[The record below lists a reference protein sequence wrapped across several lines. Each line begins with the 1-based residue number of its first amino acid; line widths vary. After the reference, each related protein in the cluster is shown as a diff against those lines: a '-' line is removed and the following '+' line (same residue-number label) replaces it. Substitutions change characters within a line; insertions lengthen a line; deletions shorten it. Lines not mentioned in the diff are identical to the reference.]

1 MDLSLLNDEAMDDS
15 FLVIRAEAMDDEV
28 TQIFKKWKLN
38 NPLPKKDVENIN
50 SVNIVNN
57 ETFDSRTFTRP
68 AKRRTFNISDSNT
81 PPSLQSVNSEMQS
94 MESGIASINLQVGG
108 TFTPLSMQ
116 RSWLND
122 VSPPSSICTS
132 MDFQNNDTMLNSLIT
147 SSDFTNISFLSNM
160 QDNLEQTR
168 RLNNANIVNNN
179 NRETPVTSVNNNPN
193 NISQNLMNFT
203 FDVNKT
209 ITNNQPN
216 ATFVG
221 RTFVA
226 AATTTD
232 SESIKEIGIENADMQ
247 LNVSTEDVGKNL
259 TFNKYENGNITW
271 EKVQDLRLSNGSN
284 PENNVVQSTPVHNH
298 PENDH
303 KNKLRKNFDDTISPI
318 SSLQAQNSNNNNN
331 NADDDDDEILLR
343 NIKGRKLV
351 NDITMEDYRN
361 SIEDQCEF
369 LLNEETIKLSTRVCG
384 ESFECL
390 NDLRNA
396 LITSADANEKE
407 FDEMLDTFNV
417 QKSRESEKLLQSV
430 DSIKQR
436 HSLIN
441 MEKQKEDKRQ
451 KKDCENDNRTQ
462 YDVMNKS
469 SERLLNRRS
478 RLFDDVNLQLQK
490 QQNEASM
497 NGNGNESGSVH
508 HNLQSVGIDAENED
522 NEVIDKND
530 RDRFKTIKLNRPRLQ
545 KGMVIVDTQESEEQQ
560 QQQSQIASNEVSPG
574 SNKERRNQ
582 INQQKQQ
589 EDESEFKKPPA
600 MSKLSKFGFSRPTYR
615 SRNDLNLPLKAN
627 STDSLD
633 NDTDLST
640 NSKKTVSNLKS
651 PMGIKSK
658 SIHNLMYNGS
668 GSSQNGIRMSS
679 NLKLYPETTRSQSN
693 LKGPRASSLVRPVD
707 NNFKVPQSF
716 QPRAQPTNRKTAG
729 LVRPSSGY
737 YGNGTTKRLDSDN
750 ESYSLSSSSA
760 SSRNS
765 VHLSLAPE
773 QQLYQQNSTEE
784 LDQPIKKPSGAIP
797 KPGIARP
804 MSGLPRPQVKSGLPR
819 PKR

>member
-15 FLVIRAEAMDDEV
+15 FLVIRPEEMDDEV

-38 NPLPKKDVENIN
+38 NPLPKKDNVN
-50 SVNIVNN
+50 SNNNN

-68 AKRRTFNISDSNT
+68 PKRRTFNMPDSSS
-81 PPSLQSVNSEMQS
+81 PSLQTNSDMQS

-108 TFTPLSMQ
+108 VFTPLSMQ

-132 MDFQNNDTMLNSLIT
+132 MDFQNNDNMLNSLIT
-147 SSDFTNISFLSNM
+147 SSDFSNVSFLLNGSVHENHM
-160 QDNLEQTR
+160 DQTR
-168 RLNNANIVNNN
+168 RLINAINNH
-179 NRETPVTSVNNNPN
+179 ETKIPTNTNPN
-193 NISQNLMNFT
+193 NQNLMNFT
-203 FDVNKT
+203 FDLDKT
-209 ITNNQPN
+209 ITNKQLNTTFGMGN
-216 ATFVG
+216 TFV
-221 RTFVA
+221 

-232 SESIKEIGIENADMQ
+232 SEPIKEVGIENADIQ

-259 TFNKYENGNITW
+259 TFNKYDCNNLTW
-271 EKVQDLRLSNGSN
+271 DKIEDQHPDDTI
-284 PENNVVQSTPVHNH
+284 VQSTPVHN
-298 PENDH
+298 PANDQT
-303 KNKLRKNFDDTISPI
+303 KILRNIQDFDDTISPI
-318 SSLQAQNSNNNNN
+318 SSLHAQNT
-331 NADDDDDEILLR
+331 ADDEDDEILLR

-351 NDITMEDYRN
+351 DEIAMDDYRN

-369 LLNEETIKLSTRVCG
+369 LLNEETIKLSTRVLG

-417 QKSRESEKLLQSV
+417 KKSKESEKLLQSV
-430 DSIKQR
+430 DNIKQR

-441 MEKQKEDKRQ
+441 MEKQREDKQ

-478 RLFDDVNLQLQK
+478 RLFDDVNLQLQQK
-490 QQNEASM
+490 QQNEAST
-497 NGNGNESGSVH
+497 NGGSVGMSN
-508 HNLQSVGIDAENED
+508 HNSQFGANDAEND
-522 NEVIDKND
+522 EVIDKND

-545 KGMVIVDTQESEEQQ
+545 TGMVIVNDTEESHEK
-560 QQQSQIASNEVSPG
+560 QSPPQNEISPG
-574 SNKERRNQ
+574 TNKERRNQ

-589 EDESEFKKPPA
+589 DGEDIDFKKPIAPA
-600 MSKLSKFGFSRPTYR
+600 SKLSKFGFSRPTYK

-633 NDTDLST
+633 NDTEST
-640 NSKKTVSNLKS
+640 SHSNMMKKGMLNLKS

-658 SIHNLMYNGS
+658 SIHNLMFNGA
-668 GSSQNGIRMSS
+668 QNGIRMTS
-679 NLKLYPETTRSQSN
+679 NLKLNPETTKSQSN
-693 LKGPRASSLVRPVD
+693 LKAPRASSLVRPSVES
-707 NNFKVPQSF
+707 NFKIPQTF
-716 QPRAQPTNRKTAG
+716 QPRAQNNRKTAG

-737 YGNGTTKRLDSDN
+737 YGNSLTKRIDSDN
-750 ESYSLSSSSA
+750 DSYSLSSSSA

-773 QQLYQQNSTEE
+773 QQLYHQNSLPSTEE
-784 LDQPIKKPSGAIP
+784 LNQPVKKFSGAVPKPS
-797 KPGIARP
+797 GIARP

>member
-1 MDLSLLNDEAMDDS
+1 
-15 FLVIRAEAMDDEV
+15 MDDEV

-38 NPLPKKDVENIN
+38 NPLPKKDNENIN

-81 PPSLQSVNSEMQS
+81 PSLQTVNSEMQS

-108 TFTPLSMQ
+108 TYTPLSMQ

-147 SSDFTNISFLSNM
+147 SSDFTNVSFLLNGSTH
-160 QDNLEQTR
+160 DNLEQTR
-168 RLNNANIVNNN
+168 RLNNANIINNN
-179 NRETPVTSVNNNPN
+179 NNNNNLESPATPVNNPN
-193 NISQNLMNFT
+193 NISRNLMNFT
-203 FDVNKT
+203 FDINKT
-209 ITNNQPN
+209 ITNSQPN

-221 RTFVA
+221 NTFVA
-226 AATTTD
+226 TTD
-232 SESIKEIGIENADMQ
+232 SEPIKEIGIENADMQ
-247 LNVSTEDVGKNL
+247 LNVSTEDFGKNL
-259 TFNKYENGNITW
+259 TFNKYDNCNITW
-271 EKVQDLRLSNGSN
+271 ENVQDQHLSN
-284 PENNVVQSTPVHNH
+284 ENILNSNVVQSTPVHNH

-303 KNKLRKNFDDTISPI
+303 NNKLRKDFDDTISPI
-318 SSLQAQNSNNNNN
+318 SSLHAQNL
-331 NADDDDDEILLR
+331 DDDDEDDEVLLR
-343 NIKGRKLV
+343 NIKGRRLV
-351 NDITMEDYRN
+351 DTITMEDYRN

-369 LLNEETIKLSTRVCG
+369 LLNEETIKLSNRVCG

-390 NDLRNA
+390 RELRDA
-396 LITSADANEKE
+396 LITSTDANEKE

-417 QKSRESEKLLQSV
+417 EKSREGEKLLQSV

-497 NGNGNESGSVH
+497 NGNGNGTGSVTSSIH
-508 HNLQSVGIDAENED
+508 HNSQSIGNDAENED
-522 NEVIDKND
+522 EVIDKND

-545 KGMVIVDTQESEEQQ
+545 TGMVIVNTEEPEESQQ
-560 QQQSQIASNEVSPG
+560 PQIPHNEVSPG

-600 MSKLSKFGFSRPTYR
+600 VSKLSKFGFSRPTYK

-633 NDTDLST
+633 NDSDMST
-640 NSKKTVSNLKS
+640 NTKKTVSNLKS

-658 SIHNLMYNGS
+658 SIHNLMYNGNS
-668 GSSQNGIRMSS
+668 GAQNGFRMTS

-707 NNFKVPQSF
+707 NNFKVPQTF
-716 QPRAQPTNRKTAG
+716 QPRAQTNRKAAG

-765 VHLSLAPE
+765 VHISHAAE

-797 KPGIARP
+797 KPSGIARP
-804 MSGLPRPQVKSGLPR
+804 MSGLPRPQVKSGLPHPKSITR
-819 PKR
+819 PATTS

>member
-1 MDLSLLNDEAMDDS
+1 M
-15 FLVIRAEAMDDEV
+15 
-28 TQIFKKWKLN
+28 
-38 NPLPKKDVENIN
+38 
-50 SVNIVNN
+50 
-57 ETFDSRTFTRP
+57 
-68 AKRRTFNISDSNT
+68 
-81 PPSLQSVNSEMQS
+81 
-94 MESGIASINLQVGG
+94 
-108 TFTPLSMQ
+108 
-116 RSWLND
+116 
-122 VSPPSSICTS
+122 
-132 MDFQNNDTMLNSLIT
+132 
-147 SSDFTNISFLSNM
+147 
-160 QDNLEQTR
+160 
-168 RLNNANIVNNN
+168 NNANIVNNN
-179 NRETPVTSVNNNPN
+179 NRETPETPVNNPN

-209 ITNNQPN
+209 ITNKQPN

-221 RTFVA
+221 QTFVA
-226 AATTTD
+226 TSD
-232 SESIKEIGIENADMQ
+232 SEPIKEIGIENADMQ
-247 LNVSTEDVGKNL
+247 LNVSTEDFGKNL
-259 TFNKYENGNITW
+259 TFNKHENCNITW
-271 EKVQDLRLSNGSN
+271 EKIQDQHLNNGSN
-284 PENNVVQSTPVHNH
+284 PNSNVVQSTPVHNV
-298 PENDH
+298 PETDH
-303 KNKLRKNFDDTISPI
+303 KNKLRKEFDDTISPI
-318 SSLQAQNSNNNNN
+318 SSLHAQNL
-331 NADDDDDEILLR
+331 DEDDDDEILLR

-351 NDITMEDYRN
+351 NDITMDDYRN

-417 QKSRESEKLLQSV
+417 TKSRESEKLLQSV

-490 QQNEASM
+490 QQNEASV
-497 NGNGNESGSVH
+497 NGNGIGSGSVAV
-508 HNLQSVGIDAENED
+508 NDAENED
-522 NEVIDKND
+522 EVIDKND

-545 KGMVIVDTQESEEQQ
+545 KGMVIVNTEEPEELQEPP
-560 QQQSQIASNEVSPG
+560 QIAQNEISPG

-589 EDESEFKKPPA
+589 EDESEFKKPPPA
-600 MSKLSKFGFSRPTYR
+600 VSKLSKFGFSRPTFR

-633 NDTDLST
+633 NDTEIST
-640 NSKKTVSNLKS
+640 NTKKPVSNLKS

-668 GSSQNGIRMSS
+668 SNAQNGFRMTS
-679 NLKLYPETTRSQSN
+679 NLKQYPETRSQSN

-707 NNFKVPQSF
+707 NNFKVRF
-716 QPRAQPTNRKTAG
+716 QA
-729 LVRPSSGY
+729 
-737 YGNGTTKRLDSDN
+737 DF
-750 ESYSLSSSSA
+750 
-760 SSRNS
+760 
-765 VHLSLAPE
+765 
-773 QQLYQQNSTEE
+773 
-784 LDQPIKKPSGAIP
+784 
-797 KPGIARP
+797 
-804 MSGLPRPQVKSGLPR
+804 
-819 PKR
+819 

>member
-1 MDLSLLNDEAMDDS
+1 
-15 FLVIRAEAMDDEV
+15 
-28 TQIFKKWKLN
+28 
-38 NPLPKKDVENIN
+38 
-50 SVNIVNN
+50 
-57 ETFDSRTFTRP
+57 
-68 AKRRTFNISDSNT
+68 
-81 PPSLQSVNSEMQS
+81 
-94 MESGIASINLQVGG
+94 VGG

-147 SSDFTNISFLSNM
+147 SSDFANVSFLLNGSTHE
-160 QDNLEQTR
+160 NLELTR
-168 RLNNANIVNNN
+168 RMNNANIVNNN
-179 NRETPVTSVNNNPN
+179 NNNRETPETPVNNPN

-209 ITNNQPN
+209 ITNKQPN

-221 RTFVA
+221 QTFVA
-226 AATTTD
+226 TAD
-232 SESIKEIGIENADMQ
+232 SEPIKEIGIENADMQ
-247 LNVSTEDVGKNL
+247 LNVSTEDFGKNL
-259 TFNKYENGNITW
+259 TFNKHENCNITW
-271 EKVQDLRLSNGSN
+271 DKVQELHLSNERN
-284 PENNVVQSTPVHNH
+284 PNTNVVQSTPVHNLQ
-298 PENDH
+298 ENDH
-303 KNKLRKNFDDTISPI
+303 KNKLRKDFDDTISPI
-318 SSLQAQNSNNNNN
+318 SSLHAQNL
-331 NADDDDDEILLR
+331 DDDDDEILLR

-351 NDITMEDYRN
+351 NDITMDDYRN

-390 NDLRNA
+390 SDLRNA

-417 QKSRESEKLLQSV
+417 TKSRESEKLLQSV

-497 NGNGNESGSVH
+497 NGNVNGAGSVTSSTIH
-508 HNLQSVGIDAENED
+508 HNLQSIGIDAENED
-522 NEVIDKND
+522 EVIDKND

-545 KGMVIVDTQESEEQQ
+545 KGMVIVNTEEPEELQQ
-560 QQQSQIASNEVSPG
+560 PQIAQNEISPG

-600 MSKLSKFGFSRPTYR
+600 VSKLSKFGFSRPTFR

-633 NDTDLST
+633 NDTEIST
-640 NSKKTVSNLKS
+640 NTKKTVSNLKS

-668 GSSQNGIRMSS
+668 SGTQNGYRMTS
-679 NLKLYPETTRSQSN
+679 NLKLYPETTMSQSN
-693 LKGPRASSLVRPVD
+693 LKGPRASSLVRPVE
-707 NNFKVPQSF
+707 NNFKVKF
-716 QPRAQPTNRKTAG
+716 FNG
-729 LVRPSSGY
+729 FLVFKFL
-737 YGNGTTKRLDSDN
+737 TIL
-750 ESYSLSSSSA
+750 
-760 SSRNS
+760 
-765 VHLSLAPE
+765 
-773 QQLYQQNSTEE
+773 
-784 LDQPIKKPSGAIP
+784 
-797 KPGIARP
+797 
-804 MSGLPRPQVKSGLPR
+804 
-819 PKR
+819 

>member
-1 MDLSLLNDEAMDDS
+1 M
-15 FLVIRAEAMDDEV
+15 
-28 TQIFKKWKLN
+28 
-38 NPLPKKDVENIN
+38 
-50 SVNIVNN
+50 
-57 ETFDSRTFTRP
+57 
-68 AKRRTFNISDSNT
+68 
-81 PPSLQSVNSEMQS
+81 
-94 MESGIASINLQVGG
+94 GG

-147 SSDFTNISFLSNM
+147 SSDFTNVSFLLNGSTIQHDNN
-160 QDNLEQTR
+160 NLEHTR
-168 RLNNANIVNNN
+168 RLNNANIINNNN
-179 NRETPVTSVNNNPN
+179 NRESPVTPVNNNPN

-209 ITNNQPN
+209 ITNKQPN
-216 ATFVG
+216 ETFVG
-221 RTFVA
+221 TTFVA
-226 AATTTD
+226 TTD
-232 SESIKEIGIENADMQ
+232 SEPIKEIGIENADMQ
-247 LNVSTEDVGKNL
+247 LNVSTEDIGKNL
-259 TFNKYENGNITW
+259 TFNKYENCNITW
-271 EKVQDLRLSNGSN
+271 EKVQDIQMSN
-284 PENNVVQSTPVHNH
+284 ENSNVVQSTPVHNH
-298 PENDH
+298 PNINEH
-303 KNKLRKNFDDTISPI
+303 KNKLRKDFDDTISPI
-318 SSLQAQNSNNNNN
+318 SSLHAQNLDD
-331 NADDDDDEILLR
+331 DDDDDEILLR

-351 NDITMEDYRN
+351 NDITMDDYRN

-497 NGNGNESGSVH
+497 NGNGTTGSGSSSLIH
-508 HNLQSVGIDAENED
+508 HNSQTVGNDAENED
-522 NEVIDKND
+522 EVIDKND

-545 KGMVIVDTQESEEQQ
+545 TGMVIVNTEEPDETQQA
-560 QQQSQIASNEVSPG
+560 QIPSNEVSPG

-600 MSKLSKFGFSRPTYR
+600 VSKLSKFGFSRPTFR

-633 NDTDLST
+633 NDTEMST
-640 NSKKTVSNLKS
+640 NTKKPVSNLKS

-668 GSSQNGIRMSS
+668 SGAQNGIRMTS

-707 NNFKVPQSF
+707 NNFKV
-716 QPRAQPTNRKTAG
+716 
-729 LVRPSSGY
+729 
-737 YGNGTTKRLDSDN
+737 RLNLLMED
-750 ESYSLSSSSA
+750 
-760 SSRNS
+760 
-765 VHLSLAPE
+765 
-773 QQLYQQNSTEE
+773 
-784 LDQPIKKPSGAIP
+784 K
-797 KPGIARP
+797 
-804 MSGLPRPQVKSGLPR
+804 
-819 PKR
+819 